1 MNTQSA
7 FLKLEHLKTYYPVR
21 DGVFSRITGHV
32 KAVDN
37 VSFEI
42 FPHETLGLVG
52 ESGCGKS
59 TIGQTIMRMEEIA
72 GGRVFFDG
80 EDISEYSRAR
90 MRAVWKRMQMIY
102 QDPYSSL
109 NPRKT
114 VESILTEILIAHR
127 IVSRKE
133 VSGEIDRILN
143 LIGLSPELK
152 KRYPHEFSGG
162 QRQRISIA
170 RALAMR
176 PEFIICDEVISALDV
191 SIQAQIL
198 GIFRELQGKLGLTYL
213 FIAHS
218 LGAVKYLSDRI
229 AVMYLGKIVELA
241 PTELIFSDPRHPYT
255 QALLGAYPV
264 PDPSKRNRERI
275 VLSGQ
280 APSPVNPPSGCAF
293 HTRCPFREALCSEA
307 EPELKEEDRHQT
319 ACHFRISR
327 SSWKKAAS

>member
-1 MNTQSA
+1 MNTQGSL
-7 FLKLEHLKTYYPVR
+7 LKLENLKTYYPVR
-21 DGVFSRITGHV
+21 GGVLSRITGHV
-32 KAVDN
+32 KAVDG

-59 TIGQTIMRMEEIA
+59 TLGRTIMRLEEIA

-80 EDISEYSRAR
+80 EDISEYSRSR
-90 MRAVWKRMQMIY
+90 MRTVWKRMQMIF

-114 VESILTEILIAHR
+114 VESALGEILTAHR
-127 IVSRKE
+127 IVSQKE
-133 VSGEIDRILN
+133 ISGEINRL
-143 LIGLSPELK
+143 LKLVGLSPELK

-170 RALAMR
+170 RALAIR
-176 PEFIICDEVISALDV
+176 PEFIVCDEAISALDV

-198 GIFRELQGKLGLTYL
+198 GLFRELRSKLGLTCL
-213 FIAHS
+213 FIAHG

-241 PTELIFSDPRHPYT
+241 PTELIFSDPQHPYT
-255 QALLGAYPV
+255 QALLSAYPA

-293 HTRCPFREALCSEA
+293 HTRCPFRQSLCSGE
-307 EPELKEEDRHQT
+307 EPELKGEDRHQT

-327 SSWKKAAS
+327 SRWKKAAS